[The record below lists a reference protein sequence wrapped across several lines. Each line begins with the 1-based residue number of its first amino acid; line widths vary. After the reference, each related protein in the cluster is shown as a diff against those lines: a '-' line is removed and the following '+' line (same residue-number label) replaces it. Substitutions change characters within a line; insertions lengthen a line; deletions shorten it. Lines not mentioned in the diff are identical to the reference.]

1 LREALQVIGRWRNSL
16 SIKSFLSEQST
27 IASPSQLMSDESH
40 VAVGP
45 FERMSLNEAF
55 IILGITGEPDR
66 VTDEAIIYSYDNLV
80 LPFLTLLTTGGR
92 ANR

>member
-1 LREALQVIGRWRNSL
+1 
-16 SIKSFLSEQST
+16 
-27 IASPSQLMSDESH
+27 MSDESH

-55 IILGITGEPDR
+55 IILGITGDPDR

-92 ANR
+92 ANQ